1 MNELQTTRYEITR
14 RDQAKDKVLKYGG
27 WLAPVTLSLAPAA
40 ILFGL
45 SLFATGATTAMFV
58 FFSLIALVVGFVFGL
73 IITGGILY
81 YRSRWLADVRE
92 RLAVDGIKANEVEWF
107 KHELTTTERKSLKE
121 IEAKDLMLGDA
132 FRDTL
137 AARLTAARILKSTKQ
152 ELLLIQRRQ
161 GKLKYLKSENS
172 ANLQE
177 ELKIDYE
184 KLNKIKT
191 EAEEMRVEAE
201 TRLQMIEA
209 AARRGGSVADT
220 ELALKKL
227 SARTADLPLAL
238 ESARM
243 EDEMRRELEKELNDP
258 ISEK

>member
-14 RDQAKDKVLKYGG
+14 RDAAKDKVLKYGA
-27 WLAPVTLSLAPAA
+27 WLAPVTLSLVPAVT
-40 ILFGL
+40 LFIL
-45 SLFATGATTAMFV
+45 SLLATGATTAMFV
-58 FFSLIALVVGFVFGL
+58 FFSIIALIVGFVFGL
-73 IITGGILY
+73 MITGGILY

-107 KHELTTTERKSLKE
+107 RHELTTTERKSLKE

-137 AARLTAARILKSTKQ
+137 AARLTATRILKSTKQ
-152 ELLLIQRRQ
+152 ELMLVQRRQ

-177 ELKIDYE
+177 ELKTDHE

-191 EAEEMRVEAE
+191 EAEELRIEAE

-209 AARRGGSVADT
+209 ASRRGGSVADT

-227 SARTADLPLAL
+227 SARTAELPLAL

-243 EDEMRRELEKELNDP
+243 EDEMRRELEKELD
-258 ISEK
+258 EAK